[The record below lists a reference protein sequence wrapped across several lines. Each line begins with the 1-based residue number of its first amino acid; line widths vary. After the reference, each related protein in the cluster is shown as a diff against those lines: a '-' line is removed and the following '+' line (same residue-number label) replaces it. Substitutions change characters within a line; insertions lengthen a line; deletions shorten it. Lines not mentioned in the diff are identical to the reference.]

1 VPKGQFQ
8 RCLAMPCRRKA
19 VISDLCQ
26 KHYMRWYRLE
36 DRSDSVIN
44 DIERISS
51 LKPKSHYKRR
61 GKKSMEIGSLK
72 VTDKG
77 FILVKIDNAPH
88 STAKDGSGW
97 VLQHRLVMEESLG
110 RPLNKDEK
118 VEHINGVK
126 TDNRLKNLRIVK

>member
-1 VPKGQFQ
+1 
-8 RCLAMPCRRKA
+8 
-19 VISDLCQ
+19 
-26 KHYMRWYRLE
+26 MRWYRLE